1 MIEVTSEDWDLYE
14 KKFGGL
20 MNYIAQRITGDP
32 AICCHDENMQDLR
45 MTALHS
51 IQGFYKKNDCWD
63 RPCSDVIQDPL
74 FASYTKTSLW
84 NRKNNKG
91 IKATRYKN
99 NFKQLI
105 EELEDGRTR

>member
-1 MIEVTSEDWDLYE
+1 MIDVSDEDWNLYE
-14 KKFGGL
+14 RKFGKL
-20 MNYIAQRITGDP
+20 MNYIAKRISGDP

-51 IQGFYKKNDCWD
+51 IYGFYRKNNCYD
-63 RPCSDVIQDPL
+63 RPCSDVIEDPL

-91 IKATRYKN
+91 QKATRHKN
-99 NFKQLI
+99 NFTPYI
-105 EELEDGRTR
+105 EDMDDGR